1 MGALMTFHKVINS
14 EQMSNRF
21 ELIPAIDLKEG
32 HCVRLKQGRMNDA
45 TDYGDN
51 PAAMALHWQ
60 SLGATRLHVVDLD
73 GAFAGKSENRTAISA
88 ICRVLAIPVQLGG
101 GLRDM
106 ESMESMLS
114 LGVDRVILGSI
125 AISNPSIVMEA
136 CRQFPG
142 RVCVGIDAKGGMA
155 AVHGWDDVTSVPAI
169 DLARKFED
177 AGVGAI
183 IYTDIARD
191 GMLTGPNIEET
202 VKLAHSV
209 SIPVIASGGVA
220 TIADVLALEN
230 HSGEGIA
237 GAITGRAIYEGALD
251 FAAAIEVL

>member
-1 MGALMTFHKVINS
+1 
-14 EQMSNRF
+14 MSNRF

-32 HCVRLKQGRMNDA
+32 HYVRLKQGRMNDA
-45 TDYGDN
+45 TDYGDD
-51 PAAMALHWQ
+51 PAAMAMHWQ

-73 GAFAGKSENRTAISA
+73 GAFAGNPENRTAISA
-88 ICRVLAIPVQLGG
+88 ICRALAIPVQLGG

-106 ESMESMLS
+106 SSMESTLS

-125 AISNPSIVMEA
+125 AISNPAMVMEA

-142 RVCVGIDAKGGMA
+142 RICVGIDAKGGMA
-155 AVHGWDDVTSVPAI
+155 AVHGWDDVTNVSAI
-169 DLARKFED
+169 DLAKGFED
-177 AGVGAI
+177 AGVAAI

-202 VKLAHSV
+202 AKLARSV
-209 SIPVIASGGVA
+209 SIPVIASGGVSMLKE
-220 TIADVLALEN
+220 VLNLARYT
-230 HSGEGIA
+230 GDGII